1 MHCISWLGSC
11 WTAESSAAHKK
22 LGGRNSAIRLW
33 ILLRSLPGP
42 MTVMAPLRRY
52 AVPDRMKIFASSFS
66 LLALLCACG
75 ADTTAEFGPPKTISS
90 DKRPIVWDAST
101 RDRLGVGDMGAAA
114 SASTGQEGPKRVVA
128 NVPAGWEELPPA
140 PARFRNAVWRVKGES
155 TTDIY
160 LTVGVGGGVPGNLR
174 RWYVNQFGKST
185 APAVEAL
192 PPVDLAGRS
201 GRLVEV
207 DGTFSG
213 KSDWAALIAFY
224 NEGSAVTSLKFTGP
238 KLIVS
243 ANKKQFLQ
251 LAKSIRFAAASPNPQ
266 APPIRR
272 GQALPDGHM
281 PIDGGNQSSA
291 GGSPSTAAAPF
302 TATTPE
308 GWTKKEGRRILN
320 HTFGSGS
327 ELYISQLGGTLRQS
341 LDIWRGEVSVAG
353 KRLSPLTDDE
363 FKNLSKALFLGEDA
377 VLMDLA
383 GNFQGMTGARIESA
397 RLLVAARL
405 DGTTITFCKL
415 VGPQSEVDAQ
425 RDAFV
430 QFCGSVRRTQ

>member
-1 MHCISWLGSC
+1 
-11 WTAESSAAHKK
+11 
-22 LGGRNSAIRLW
+22 
-33 ILLRSLPGP
+33 
-42 MTVMAPLRRY
+42 
-52 AVPDRMKIFASSFS
+52 MKIFASSIS
-66 LLALLCACG
+66 LLALLSACG
-75 ADTTAEFGPPKTISS
+75 ADTSAEFGPPKTVST

-101 RDRLGVGDMGAAA
+101 RDRLGVGDMGAPTTGGA
-114 SASTGQEGPKRVVA
+114 GQEGPKRVVA
-128 NVPAGWEELPPA
+128 NVPDGWEELPPA
-140 PARFRNAVWRVKGES
+140 PARFRNAVWRIKGEP

-160 LTVGVGGGVPGNLR
+160 LTIGVGGGVPGNLR
-174 RWYVNQFGKST
+174 RWYVNQFGKS
-185 APAVEAL
+185 AVPAVEAL
-192 PPVDLAGRS
+192 PPVDLADRP

-207 DGTFSG
+207 DGTFAG
-213 KSDWAALIAFY
+213 KQDWAALIAFY
-224 NEGSAVTSLKFTGP
+224 SEGSAVTSLKFTGP
-238 KLIVS
+238 KRIVT
-243 ANKKQFLQ
+243 ANKKEFLM

-272 GQALPDGHM
+272 GQALPQDHVPVGSGSNS
-281 PIDGGNQSSA
+281 PA
-291 GGSPSTAAAPF
+291 GANPSEAAIPF

-353 KRLSPLTDDE
+353 KRLSPLTDE
-363 FKNLSKALFLGEDA
+363 EYKNLSKALFLGEDA

-383 GNFQGMTGARIESA
+383 GAFQGMTGAQIESA

-425 RDAFV
+425 RAAFV